1 MENGE
6 IQRKY
11 PAEEARKFSPEQRQ
25 VLSLRTLDLA
35 EISVPEKPQ
44 LLKAVPEVLCV
55 SDISYTYKR
64 KLNSTLS
71 GISFSVQ
78 MHEIIGL
85 VGANGC
91 GKTTLG
97 KLIAGL
103 YRPSG
108 GKIAL
113 FGKLQNPKKLQKQ
126 VLFIMQ
132 EAEFQFFT
140 NSVLHELQYGH
151 SVTPKFEKR
160 TEALLKSMDM
170 WDCRDRHPFSLS
182 GGQMQRLTLMT
193 AYLSDKPIVILDE
206 PTAGQ
211 DAESLV
217 RCTALIREMRKKKT
231 VLIITH
237 DLELIAGVCD
247 RCIGLSDG
255 QIETEFFTQ
264 TAQDLQTIRRYIE
277 CFHPAEAPPKKKH
290 KELFHPVTKLIFW
303 ITLGLCRICCADFA
317 DRRRRLVRNGPRRR
331 YELRGIMGDKY
342 AVSKYRIFIYTRIV
356 SAYHR
361 HWHLYA
367 DTNRAKRGKPHAC
380 STTQSAS
387 AGAAHYD
394 CRRDFSFFSGV
405 VRRYEAAAAISPN
418 PRHIC
423 DTVAKAACPSCLH

>member
-97 KLIAGL
+97 KIAGL

-170 WDCRDRHPFSLS
+170 WDCRDRHSFSLS
-182 GGQMQRLTLMT
+182 GGR
-193 AYLSDKPIVILDE
+193 
-206 PTAGQ
+206 
-211 DAESLV
+211 
-217 RCTALIREMRKKKT
+217 
-231 VLIITH
+231 
-237 DLELIAGVCD
+237 
-247 RCIGLSDG
+247 
-255 QIETEFFTQ
+255 
-264 TAQDLQTIRRYIE
+264 
-277 CFHPAEAPPKKKH
+277 
-290 KELFHPVTKLIFW
+290 
-303 ITLGLCRICCADFA
+303 
-317 DRRRRLVRNGPRRR
+317 
-331 YELRGIMGDKY
+331 
-342 AVSKYRIFIYTRIV
+342 
-356 SAYHR
+356 
-361 HWHLYA
+361 
-367 DTNRAKRGKPHAC
+367 
-380 STTQSAS
+380 
-387 AGAAHYD
+387 
-394 CRRDFSFFSGV
+394 
-405 VRRYEAAAAISPN
+405 
-418 PRHIC
+418 
-423 DTVAKAACPSCLH
+423 